1 MVKALTL
8 VAFIAAAPAALVMAQ
23 EDASPTGLPS
33 EIPTDL
39 PNIDLSSIASYASEH
54 AGDLS
59 SAYDSILSQ
68 VPTEYQG
75 SVSSLVA
82 EATKGLNGDESSAN
96 KITLGITMTGAVGI
110 VAAAGMLL

>member
-8 VAFIAAAPAALVMAQ
+8 LAFIAAPAAYVMAQ
-23 EDASPTGLPS
+23 DASPTGL
-33 EIPTDL
+33 IPTDI
-39 PNIDLSSIASYASEH
+39 PTDVPDDYLSSIASYASEH

-59 SAYDSILSQ
+59 SAYNSIMSEI
-68 VPTEYQG
+68 PTEYQN

-82 EATKGLNGDESSAN
+82 EATKGLGGGDSAAG
-96 KITLGITMTGAVGI
+96 KVTIGVTLAGAVGV